1 MGFLKIILANPFKI
15 KIWPIHKKHGQMADP
30 FKNKMDDPLK
40 TNDQSLKTNGQSLKT
55 NGQSLKTNGQS
66 LKNNWSIPSI
76 TKWPIP

>member
-1 MGFLKIILANPFKI
+1 MAN
-15 KIWPIHKKHGQMADP
+15 P
-30 FKNKMDDPLK
+30 FKNKMGDPLK
-40 TNDQSLKTNGQSLKT
+40 TNDQSLKT